1 MTDLEEAQT
10 RRRRPR
16 PDITDGEYNDGFSKN
31 HREEADEDKEQ
42 RRKQHRR
49 KNKRR
54 RSRDLEQ
61 PFYVLFLQ
69 VGASL
74 FLLCSVS
81 FYLYRTFV
89 PPSPITDIDAEGVDD
104 FTDDDDN
111 LNLEELEAAAVE
123 AVVPTPAPTK
133 PTAPPLPVWELGKAT
148 AFDAFGIAELYHSSN
163 EVKNNGSINKD
174 FWDTAASLR
183 TEFADLYGGEN
194 AVRAMMERGMTFF
207 PANTT
212 DAKENQRQQ
221 RPPSD
226 LVATACR
233 IQQAKTEGRSFKF
246 TFGGY
251 SVTVGRGNYFHQSFP
266 FVMERILQEPFQSLG
281 IDLSVKNAAI
291 GG

>member
-1 MTDLEEAQT
+1 MTDLEEAPT

-16 PDITDGEYNDGFSKN
+16 LTVPDGECNDDLSNN
-31 HREEADEDKEQ
+31 HREETDEVKAQ

-54 RSRDLEQ
+54 SRDLEQ
-61 PFYVLFLQ
+61 PFHVLFLQ
-69 VGASL
+69 VGATL

-89 PPSPITDIDAEGVDD
+89 PPSPITEIDAEGAIDAY
-104 FTDDDDN
+104 TDDDDN
-111 LNLEELEAAAVE
+111 LNVEEIEAAAAE
-123 AVVPTPAPTK
+123 AVVPTQAPTK

-148 AFDAFGIAELYHSSN
+148 TYDAFGIAEFYHSS
-163 EVKNNGSINKD
+163 KGLNNHGSIINKD
-174 FWDTAASLR
+174 FWDTAARLR

-207 PANTT
+207 PVNTT
-212 DAKENQRQQ
+212 DLQEEQN
-221 RPPSD
+221 PPSD

-233 IQQAKTEGRSFKF
+233 IKQAKDEGRPFKF

-266 FVMERILQEPFQSLG
+266 FVMERILEEPFKSLG
-281 IDLSVKNAAI
+281 VDLSVKNAAI